1 VEDPQAKKI
10 GLELLEN
17 VIADE
22 KDRIKKAKL
31 PDMKKYLTIYDKVWN
46 CFLDL
51 FKTLESY
58 AVHLI
63 KVRVKR
69 ELNIEYFVGFVL
81 NN

>member
-63 KVRVKR
+63 KVRAKGGEIVEFSR
-69 ELNIEYFVGFVL
+69 HYFRQ
-81 NN
+81 